1 MESPT
6 SEPTLATC
14 DGHNVLFAAG
24 LDPHLLFAVA
34 GSYPPCRHAL
44 DASLGPQGHVLL
56 RALVSSEEFWRAGWT
71 RYVRVSRVPEPGLSS
86 AAAAAGELCTST
98 FEYRSSTMAR
108 PYPMET
114 LPRMHACQD
123 AHGQRQG
130 SAASPPALEIF
141 NACVCV
147 HTAHACRARQS
158 VEAEEESCY
167 QCVDEVFPTTV
178 IAESPAYPPCPSRA

>member
-14 DGHNVLFAAG
+14 DGHAVLFAAG

-34 GSYPPCRHAL
+34 GSHPPCRHAL

-56 RALVSSEEFWRAGWT
+56 RALVSSEGFWRAGWT
-71 RYVRVSRVPEPGLSS
+71 RYVRASRVPEPGLSS

-123 AHGQRQG
+123 AHGKRQG
-130 SAASPPALEIF
+130 SAAPPACACTRHTRAVHDKVWRRSKKVAT
-141 NACVCV
+141 NASM
-147 HTAHACRARQS
+147 RF
-158 VEAEEESCY
+158 
-167 QCVDEVFPTTV
+167 FP
-178 IAESPAYPPCPSRA
+178 PR